1 MYYVCMEES
10 TFNNAETINFVPV
23 RKEKKESENFKVL
36 DILVV
41 FSAIVVVVML
51 GLLAINPSKEA
62 SEARNLKRS
71 ADVSSILSFVSSY
84 TNQKGVIPEAI
95 PKSAVCVDFG
105 NEICKSGPYDC
116 TDLVDMSFL
125 QGSNSDEL
133 VTMPEDPLYVSIN
146 GVGYYISQNEKY
158 VTVCA
163 PHAERNEKISFSKL
177 MY

>member
-10 TFNNAETINFVPV
+10 TFNADTINFVPV
-23 RKEKKESENFKVL
+23 IPEKKKEEKFKIL

-41 FSAIVVVVML
+41 LSAVVVVVML

-62 SEARNLKRS
+62 SEARNLKRT
-71 ADVSSILSFVSSY
+71 ADVSAILTFVSSY
-84 TNQKGVIPEAI
+84 TNGHGYIPEEI
-95 PKSAVCVDFG
+95 PNSDICVDYG

-116 TDLVDMSFL
+116 TDLVNMSFL
-125 QGSNSDEL
+125 QDEGSEMV

-146 GVGYYISQNEKY
+146 GVGYYISKSKGY